1 MIPAPF
7 EYERAESL
15 ENAIELLAR
24 HGDDGK
30 AIAGGHSLLP
40 LMKLRLARPTAL
52 VDIDRLSE
60 LGYVSDAGDHIE
72 IGALSRIGDLAGHPM
87 LLEHNP
93 LLAYACGQVG
103 DPQVRHRATLGG
115 AAAHGDPAGD
125 PPSVLLALDAA
136 MLVRGPEGDRTVP
149 AASFFKDFFETDLGT
164 ADVLRAI
171 RVPKLAPGTGWSYQ
185 KFHRRAIDWAIVGV
199 AAVVELDDGHVK
211 SARIGLTN
219 MGLTPLRAW
228 AVEAAL
234 AGSETSPEA
243 LRSAAEHA
251 PEGTSP
257 PADTNGSSEYRRE
270 LSKVLVRRAVEE
282 ALSR

>member
-1 MIPAPF
+1 MIPAAF
-7 EYERAESL
+7 DYERAVSL
-15 ENAIELLAR
+15 DNAVELLAN
-24 HGDDGK
+24 HGDESK
-30 AIAGGHSLLP
+30 VIAGGHSLLP
-40 LMKLRLARPTAL
+40 LMKLRLARPTVL

-60 LGYVSDAGDHIE
+60 LEYVRDAGDHID
-72 IGALSRIGDLAGHPM
+72 IGALSRIGDLAADPL

-125 PPSVLLALDAA
+125 PPSVLLALDAE
-136 MLVRGPEGDRTVP
+136 MVIRGPDGEWTIP
-149 AASFFKDFFETDLGT
+149 AASFFKDFFETDLGP
-164 ADVLRAI
+164 ADVLKAI
-171 RVPKLAPGTGWSYQ
+171 HVPKLAPGTGWSYQ
-185 KFHRRAIDWAIVGV
+185 KFHLRAIDWAIVGV
-199 AAVVELDDGHVK
+199 AAVVERDDGHVK

-219 MGLTPLRAW
+219 MGLTPLRAS

-234 AGSETSPEA
+234 AGAETSPEA
-243 LRSAAEHA
+243 LRSAAEYA

-270 LSKVLVRRAVEE
+270 LSKVLVRRALEE
-282 ALSR
+282 ATAR